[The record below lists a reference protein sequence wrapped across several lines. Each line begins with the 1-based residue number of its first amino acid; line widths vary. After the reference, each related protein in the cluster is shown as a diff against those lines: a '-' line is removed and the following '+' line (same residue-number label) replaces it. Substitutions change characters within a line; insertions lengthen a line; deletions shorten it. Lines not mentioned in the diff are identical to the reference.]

1 MLLGDLP
8 AARRNCTLFGLP
20 ITSEMRQAATTEGA
34 DHPMVGSMTHHVLQK
49 RGSFGA
55 ATLLEDLR
63 EDCCVT

>member
-1 MLLGDLP
+1 
-8 AARRNCTLFGLP
+8 
-20 ITSEMRQAATTEGA
+20 MRQAATTEGA